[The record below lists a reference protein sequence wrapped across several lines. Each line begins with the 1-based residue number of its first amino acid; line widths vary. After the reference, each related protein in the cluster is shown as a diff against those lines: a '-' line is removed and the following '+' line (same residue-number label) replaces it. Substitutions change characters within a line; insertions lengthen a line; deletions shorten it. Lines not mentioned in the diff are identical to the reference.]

1 MYEEYSRKALPSKK
15 YRELLGAA
23 LCVFNSNN
31 SFIIENILRVDSK
44 NYNWFELIDKTS
56 GNLYPAINE
65 TITKVTQND
74 KIYIIFNELVTFR
87 NRIIHSFQITDK
99 DGNQFLATK
108 EKNGNQYLITENL
121 LLEFIKKN
129 ELLSSE
135 LHNFRGY

>member
-1 MYEEYSRKALPSKK
+1 M
-15 YRELLGAA
+15 
-23 LCVFNSNN
+23 
-31 SFIIENILRVDSK
+31 RVDSK

-108 EKNGNQYLITENL
+108 EKNGNQYLITEDL